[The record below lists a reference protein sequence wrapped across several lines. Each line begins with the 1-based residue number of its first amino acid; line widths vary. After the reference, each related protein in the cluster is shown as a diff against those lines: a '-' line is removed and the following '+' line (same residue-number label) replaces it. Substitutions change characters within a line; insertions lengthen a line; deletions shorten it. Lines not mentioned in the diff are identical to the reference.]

1 MTAPL
6 AFRPPALTERYLF
19 RRVFVAARQQR
30 VQLVFG
36 DRLVTHQARPRSGQ
50 LAPFSAVDRRHAT
63 NYICVLTNCSAAV
76 SLRACLE
83 RKNMSAK
90 PGTRLPEKIR
100 NIAIIAHVDHG
111 KTTLVDKMLAQSGS
125 FRRGESD
132 IEQAMDSGDLERER
146 GITIL
151 SKFTSLDFG
160 DLHINVVDTPGHA
173 DFGGEVERV
182 MRMVDSVLL
191 LVDAFEGPMPQTRF
205 VTKKALARGLRP
217 IVVINK
223 IDRPGCD
230 PHAAADAVLDLF
242 ISLDATEAQ
251 CDFPLIYASAKGGY
265 AVADLADEPVDL
277 KPLFRLIEE
286 FVPVPEVDIDG
297 VPALQVI
304 TFNHDEYLGSMA
316 IGRVESGVF
325 RPGERALLVHRDDS
339 RDVFRIN
346 NVLGFRGLHR
356 LELAE
361 AVAGDIVALT
371 GMAEL
376 NVGETITSVENPKVL
391 PLLEVDAPTV
401 SMTFMTNTSPTVG
414 REGKLVTSA
423 KLRERLERELK
434 SNVSL
439 QVEPT
444 SSSDAFVVSGRGELH
459 LSVLIETMR
468 REGFELMVSR
478 PKVVLRTDDQGNTTE
493 PFEIVIADV
502 ESPHA
507 GSVIET
513 LNQRFGRITNLREVG
528 MGRTRIEFVVP
539 TRGLIGYRSKFLTL
553 TRGTGVLNAVYH
565 EYGPWA
571 GEIKDR
577 AAGALIVL
585 DPCTTVTFALW
596 KLEDRGVFFV
606 GSGEKVYAGQVVG
619 AHARSNDLVINPG
632 KTKKLTNIRAS
643 ASDEKNVT
651 KPHKELTIEEAI
663 EFIND
668 DELVEFTPKSIRLR
682 KRILNHNDRKKSEAA
697 IAG

>member
-1 MTAPL
+1 
-6 AFRPPALTERYLF
+6 
-19 RRVFVAARQQR
+19 
-30 VQLVFG
+30 
-36 DRLVTHQARPRSGQ
+36 
-50 LAPFSAVDRRHAT
+50 
-63 NYICVLTNCSAAV
+63 
-76 SLRACLE
+76 
-83 RKNMSAK
+83 MSAEQ
-90 PGTRLPEKIR
+90 PARMPEKIR

-125 FRRGESD
+125 FRRGEGN
-132 IEQAMDSGDLERER
+132 IEQALDSGELERER

-151 SKFTSLDFG
+151 SKCTSLDYG

-242 ISLDATEAQ
+242 ISLDATEEQ
-251 CDFPLIYASAKGGY
+251 CDFPIVYASAKLGY
-265 AVADLADEPVDL
+265 AVHDLRDEPVDL
-277 KPLFRLIEE
+277 APLFAAIRE
-286 FVPVPEVDIDG
+286 FAPPPVVDRDD

-316 IGRVESGVF
+316 VGRVESGVF
-325 RPGERALLVHRDDS
+325 CPGDRALLVHRDGG
-339 RDVFRIN
+339 RDVFRIA

-356 LELAE
+356 FEMDR

-376 NVGETITSVENPKVL
+376 NVGETITSVDNPKIL

-401 SMTFMTNTSPTVG
+401 SMTFMANTSPTVG
-414 REGKLVTSA
+414 QEGRFVTSA
-423 KLRERLERELK
+423 KLKERLEREMK

-439 QVEPT
+439 RVEPT
-444 SSSDAFVVSGRGELH
+444 DTTDAFVVSGRGELH

-468 REGFELMVSR
+468 REGYEFMVSR
-478 PKVVLRTDDQGNTTE
+478 PKVVLREENGKTLE
-493 PFEIVIADV
+493 PYEIVIVDV
-502 ESPHA
+502 ETPHV
-507 GSVIET
+507 GPVIES
-513 LNQRFGRITNLREVG
+513 LGQRFGRITNMREVG
-528 MGRTRIEFVVP
+528 MGRSRIEFVIP
-539 TRGLIGYRSKFLTL
+539 TRGLIGYRAKFLTL
-553 TRGTGVLNAVYH
+553 THGTGVLNAVFH
-565 EYGPWA
+565 EYATWT

-577 AAGALIVL
+577 PNGALIVL
-585 DPCTTVTFALW
+585 EPCTTVTFALW

-606 GSGEKVYAGQVVG
+606 GPGEKVYAGQIIG
-619 AHARSNDLVINPG
+619 AHTRGNDLVINPG
-632 KTKKLTNIRAS
+632 RTKKLTNIRA
-643 ASDEKNVT
+643 AGSDEKNFL
-651 KPHKELTIEEAI
+651 KPHRVLTIEEAI

-668 DELVEFTPKSIRLR
+668 DELVEFTPQSIRLR
-682 KRILNHNDRKKSEAA
+682 KRILDHNDRKKAEYVVNA
-697 IAG
+697 